1 MVHQLVLEPSDIMT
15 VDGVRTTTPARAVA
29 DLLLRLGRYSAVAV
43 VDSSLNRGL
52 VKPDEINLVRRLL
65 HGRRGAVAARR
76 HLAEADGRA
85 ESPLETRVRLRC
97 VDGGVRPETLQHPVH
112 SRLGQLLG
120 YGDLAWPSH
129 LLIAEADGVEVHSRP
144 RALIHDRR
152 RQNDFANAGYTVLRF
167 TWQDTMST
175 NYIPIAVRAARA
187 R

>member
-1 MVHQLVLEPSDIMT
+1 M
-15 VDGVRTTTPARAVA
+15 
-29 DLLLRLGRYSAVAV
+29 
-43 VDSSLNRGL
+43 
-52 VKPDEINLVRRLL
+52 
-65 HGRRGAVAARR
+65 
-76 HLAEADGRA
+76 
-85 ESPLETRVRLRC
+85 
-97 VDGGVRPETLQHPVH
+97 
-112 SRLGQLLG
+112 LG

-175 NYIPIAVRAARA
+175 GYIPIAVRAARA